1 MPIFLA
7 GFTKSNSMKEMDM
20 IGTLV
25 RLADLGVTGIKVQ
38 YEGSGDS
45 GCIENVVYTTEKMD
59 RDEEA
64 AFDEINYIEV
74 WGQDVQH
81 LQELDSG
88 LHSDIENFVEDQLL
102 QDIEDWWNNDGGYV
116 ACGGDNGLAKVIRLE
131 MQSKDNTTTQLTMN
145 QSLEGHSSRL

>member
-25 RLADLGVTGIKVQ
+25 KLADLGVTGIKVQ

-45 GCIENVVYTTEKMD
+45 GAIENVIYTTEKLD

-64 AFDEINYIEV
+64 AFDDINDIYV
-74 WGQDVQH
+74 WGQDVSH
-81 LQELDSG
+81 LEELDSG
-88 LHSDIENFVEDQLL
+88 LSSDIANFVEEQLL
-102 QDIEDWWNNDGGYV
+102 NDIEDWWNNDGGSGAVCIIVPSGKYKIYN
-116 ACGGDNGLAKVIRLE
+116 DIRITHIE
-131 MQSKDNTTTQLTMN
+131 SYFHEG
-145 QSLEGHSSRL
+145 SLIQKTL